1 MDWTKLSV
9 KEFQNA
15 LKSSDPTPGGGT
27 AAAIALG
34 QAGALAIMVAD
45 LTLSSS
51 KYEDGHEVSN
61 KVKELCENP
70 ILESDR
76 LAEADSD
83 AFDAVVGS
91 FKLPKNTEEEK
102 NDRRSKIRETT
113 LEAAIVPFKTA
124 ELGLRLLELLPLLAK
139 HGNPNAGS
147 DVGVSSLLASAAVKG
162 ALFNVDI
169 NLNSLPEDMG
179 TDLRERTPEILQSS
193 RELSKKCMDEVRKV
207 IS

>member
-61 KVKELCENP
+61 KVKELCENL

-76 LAEADSD
+76 LAEEDSD
-83 AFDAVVGS
+83 AFDAVVES

-179 TDLRERTPEILQSS
+179 SDLRERTPEILQSS

>member
-61 KVKELCENP
+61 KVKELCENL
-70 ILESDR
+70 ILETDR

-83 AFDAVVGS
+83 AFDAVVES

-113 LEAAIVPFKTA
+113 LEAAIVSFKTA

>member
-1 MDWTKLSV
+1 MDWTKLTV

-45 LTLSSS
+45 LTLSSD
-51 KYEDGHEVSN
+51 KYEDGHDISKN
-61 KVKELCENP
+61 VKELCENL
-70 ILESDR
+70 IQESDK
-76 LAEADSD
+76 LAEADSN
-83 AFDAVVGS
+83 AFDSVVES
-91 FKLPKNTEEEK
+91 FKMPKDTEQEK
-102 NDRRSKIRETT
+102 EARRTRIREST

-124 ELGLRLLELLPLLAK
+124 ELGLKLLELLPLLAK

-169 NLNSLPEDMG
+169 NLNSLPKEMG
-179 TDLRERTPEILQSS
+179 LDLRERTPGILQSS
-193 RELSKKCMDEVRKV
+193 RELSKQCMDEVRKA

>member
-1 MDWTKLSV
+1 MDWTKLTV

-45 LTLSSS
+45 LTLSSD
-51 KYEDGHEVSN
+51 KYEDGHEIS
-61 KVKELCENP
+61 KSIKELCENL
-70 ILESDR
+70 IQESDK

-83 AFDAVVGS
+83 AFDSVVES
-91 FKLPKNTEEEK
+91 FKMPKNTDQEK
-102 NDRRSKIRETT
+102 DARRTKIREST

-124 ELGLRLLELLPLLAK
+124 ELGLKLLELLPLLAK

-169 NLNSLPEDMG
+169 NLSSLPKEMG
-179 TDLRERTPEILQSS
+179 LDLRERTPEILQSS
-193 RELSKKCMDEVRKV
+193 RELSKQCMDEVRKA

>member
-1 MDWTKLSV
+1 MDWTKLTV

-45 LTLSSS
+45 LTLSSN
-51 KYEDGHEVSN
+51 KYEHGHEVSN
-61 KVKELCENP
+61 KVKELCEDL
-70 ILESDR
+70 IQESDR

-83 AFDAVVGS
+83 AFDAVVES

-102 NDRRSKIRETT
+102 DFRRMKIREST
-113 LEAAIVPFKTA
+113 LGAAIVPFKTA
-124 ELGLRLLELLPLLAK
+124 ELGLKLLELLPQLAK

-169 NLNSLPEDMG
+169 NLNSLPEEMG
-179 TDLRERTPEILQSS
+179 SDLRERTPQILQSS
-193 RELSKKCMDEVRKV
+193 RELSKQCMDEVRKV

>member
-34 QAGALAIMVAD
+34 QAGALAVMVAD

-51 KYEDGHEVSN
+51 KYEEGHEISN
-61 KVKELCENP
+61 KVKELCEDL

-83 AFDAVVGS
+83 AFDAVVES

-102 NDRRSKIRETT
+102 NSRKLKIREST
-113 LEAAIVPFKTA
+113 LEAAIVPFRTA
-124 ELGLRLLELLPLLAK
+124 ELGLKLLELLPLLAK

-169 NLNSLPEDMG
+169 NLNSLPEEMG
-179 TDLRERTPEILQSS
+179 IDLRERTPQILQSS

>member
-1 MDWTKLSV
+1 MDWTKLTV

-45 LTLSSS
+45 LTLSSD
-51 KYEDGHEVSN
+51 KYEDGHDISN
-61 KVKELCENP
+61 NIKKLCENL
-70 ILESDR
+70 IQESDK
-76 LAEADSD
+76 LAEADSN
-83 AFDAVVGS
+83 AFDSVVES
-91 FKLPKNTEEEK
+91 FKMPKDTEQEK
-102 NDRRSKIRETT
+102 DARRTRIREST
-113 LEAAIVPFKTA
+113 LEAAVVPFKTA
-124 ELGLRLLELLPLLAK
+124 ELGLKLLELLPLLAK

-169 NLNSLPEDMG
+169 NLNSLPKEMG
-179 TDLRERTPEILQSS
+179 LDLRERTPEILKSS
-193 RELSKKCMDEVRKV
+193 RELSKQCMDEVRKA

>member
-61 KVKELCENP
+61 KVKELCENL

-83 AFDAVVGS
+83 AFDAVVES

-124 ELGLRLLELLPLLAK
+124 ELVLRLLELLPLLAK

-179 TDLRERTPEILQSS
+179 SDLRERTPEILQSS

>member
-34 QAGALAIMVAD
+34 QAGALAVMVAD
-45 LTLSSS
+45 LTLSSK

-61 KVKELCENP
+61 KVKELCKDL
-70 ILESDR
+70 IQESNR

-83 AFDAVVGS
+83 AFDAVVES

-102 NDRRSKIRETT
+102 DFRRMKIREST
-113 LEAAIVPFKTA
+113 LGAAIVPFKTA
-124 ELGLRLLELLPLLAK
+124 ELGLELLELLPLLAK

-169 NLNSLPEDMG
+169 NLNSLPADMG
-179 TDLRERTPEILQSS
+179 SDLRERTPQLLQSS
-193 RELSKKCMDEVRKV
+193 RELSKQCMDEVRKV

>member
-1 MDWTKLSV
+1 MDWTKLTV

-45 LTLSSS
+45 LTLSSD
-51 KYEDGHEVSN
+51 KYEDGHDISN
-61 KVKELCENP
+61 NIKKLCENL
-70 ILESDR
+70 IQESDK
-76 LAEADSD
+76 LAEADSN
-83 AFDAVVGS
+83 AFDSVVES
-91 FKLPKNTEEEK
+91 FKMPKATEQEK
-102 NDRRSKIRETT
+102 DARRTRIREST

-124 ELGLRLLELLPLLAK
+124 ELGLKLLELLPLLAK

-169 NLNSLPEDMG
+169 NLNSLPKEMG
-179 TDLRERTPEILQSS
+179 LELRERTPEILKSS
-193 RELSKKCMDEVRKV
+193 RELSKQCMDEVRKA

>member
-61 KVKELCENP
+61 KVKELCENL

-76 LAEADSD
+76 LAEEDSD
-83 AFDAVVGS
+83 AFDAVVES

-102 NDRRSKIRETT
+102 NDRRSKIREST

-179 TDLRERTPEILQSS
+179 SDLRERTPEILQSS
-193 RELSKKCMDEVRKV
+193 RELSKKCMDEVKKV

>member
-15 LKSSDPTPGGGT
+15 LKSSEPTPGGGT

-34 QAGALAIMVAD
+34 QTGALAVMVAD

-51 KYEDGHEVSN
+51 KYEEGHEISN
-61 KVKELCENP
+61 KVKELCEDL

-83 AFDAVVGS
+83 AFDAVVES

-102 NDRRSKIRETT
+102 NSRKLKIREST
-113 LEAAIVPFKTA
+113 LEAAIVPFRTA
-124 ELGLRLLELLPLLAK
+124 ELGLKLLELLPLLAK

-147 DVGVSSLLASAAVKG
+147 DVGVSSLLAQRSCKRSPVQ
-162 ALFNVDI
+162 
-169 NLNSLPEDMG
+169 
-179 TDLRERTPEILQSS
+179 R
-193 RELSKKCMDEVRKV
+193 
-207 IS
+207 

>member
-61 KVKELCENP
+61 KVKELCENL

>member
-1 MDWTKLSV
+1 MDWTKLTV

-34 QAGALAIMVAD
+34 QAGALAVMVAD
-45 LTLSSS
+45 LTLSSN

-61 KVKELCENP
+61 KVKELCEDL
-70 ILESDR
+70 IQESDR

-83 AFDAVVGS
+83 AFDAVVES
-91 FKLPKNTEEEK
+91 FKLPKNNQEEK
-102 NDRRSKIRETT
+102 EVRRMKIREST
-113 LEAAIVPFKTA
+113 LGAAIVPFKTA
-124 ELGLRLLELLPLLAK
+124 ELGLRLLELLPQLAK

-169 NLNSLPEDMG
+169 NLNSLPEEMG
-179 TDLRERTPEILQSS
+179 SDLRERTPQILKSS
-193 RELSKKCMDEVRKV
+193 RKLSKQCMDEVRKV